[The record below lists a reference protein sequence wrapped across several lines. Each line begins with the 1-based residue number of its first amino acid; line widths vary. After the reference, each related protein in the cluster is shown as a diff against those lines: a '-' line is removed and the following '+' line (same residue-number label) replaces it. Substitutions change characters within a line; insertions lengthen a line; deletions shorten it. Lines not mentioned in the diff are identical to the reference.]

1 MDEVVRFDVQ
11 AVSRFFA
18 SPKAWVFHLFKLMD
32 TDLKSRCIQL
42 WSAFTFTSAHKQK
55 MKSLRLGKGAAWL
68 GSNYWLRAS
77 ERCRGFLLWIYNLH
91 RWRLYQPDLVHHF
104 IDVCL
109 EVLDYQLVEP
119 PASILYWMAA
129 LLHEVYPLPELRLR
143 IASRMM
149 DIAGVA
155 KKQEIVRT
163 AMNGLCQL
171 EPVCQ
176 CIDRHFLAEFVRI
189 MTSDEA
195 LFSPCFYK
203 ATDMADLVL
212 ADDLARL
219 VAFRRHVSRA
229 FFKPEML
236 SEVRHELLELL
247 AG

>member
-1 MDEVVRFDVQ
+1 MPM
-11 AVSRFFA
+11 A
-18 SPKAWVFHLFKLMD
+18 
-32 TDLKSRCIQL
+32 
-42 WSAFTFTSAHKQK
+42 
-55 MKSLRLGKGAAWL
+55 
-68 GSNYWLRAS
+68 
-77 ERCRGFLLWIYNLH
+77 GFLLWIYNLH
-91 RWRLYQPDLVHHF
+91 RWQLYQPDLVHHF

-109 EVLDYQLVEP
+109 EGLDYQLGEL
-119 PASILYWMAA
+119 PAGIFWWMATR
-129 LLHEVYPLPELRLR
+129 LSDVYQSPELRLR
-143 IASRMM
+143 IARRMM

-155 KKQEIVRT
+155 NEQKIVRT
-163 AMNGLCQL
+163 ALDALCHL

-176 CIDRHFLAEFVRI
+176 CVDRHFLAEFVRI

-219 VAFRRHVSRA
+219 VAFRRHLRRA
-229 FFKPEML
+229 FLKPATL